1 MAFTKKHKG
10 ILQKQYEKWLKQS
23 QAVFVLEYTKMNM
36 KTIDTLRAKVRDA
49 GGELHVVK
57 NTLMNKAL
65 ANSGIESKTLVGT
78 CLFGFAVNDVPAL
91 AKVVGDVT
99 KNSDIFKMRGGYLSG
114 RPITPGRG
122 LRRRTGHAENVKALA
137 DMPPL
142 PVLRAKLLGLINTPA
157 SQLVRTLAE
166 PARQMAYVI
175 KARSEQTPA

>member
-1 MAFTKKHKG
+1 
-10 ILQKQYEKWLKQS
+10 LQKQYEKWLKQS

-65 ANSGIESKTLVGT
+65 VNSGIESKTLVGT

-114 RPITPGRG
+114 RPITP
-122 LRRRTGHAENVKALA
+122 ENVKSLA

>member
-36 KTIDTLRAKVRDA
+36 KAVDTLRAKVRNA

-65 ANSGIESKTLVGT
+65 SNSGIESKTLVGT

-99 KNSDIFKMRGGYLSG
+99 KNSEIFKMRGGYLSG
-114 RPITPGRG
+114 RPISP
-122 LRRRTGHAENVKALA
+122 ENVKALA

-175 KARSEQTPA
+175 QTRSEQTPA